1 MTPMIDVTFLLL
13 IFFMTVNQ
21 VSRSQ
26 REQLDLPKLSGSQDQ
41 SQQSIVVNVTAAGEI
56 KVASQE
62 RTLPELI
69 GIVGAELA
77 KVGNDTSRLTVLL
90 RADRRGDCRTVNE
103 IVAALVR
110 LDITRV
116 RLAVESSP

>member
-13 IFFMTVNQ
+13 IFFMTVSQ

-26 REQLDLPKLSGSQDQ
+26 REALDLPKLSGSQDQ
-41 SQQSIVVNVTAAGEI
+41 SRQSLVINVDEAGRI
-56 KVASQE
+56 KVAARE
-62 RTLPELI
+62 RTLPEVI
-69 GIVGAELA
+69 GIVGTELA
-77 KVGNDTSRLTVLL
+77 SAGNDPSRLTVLL
-90 RADRRGDCRTVNE
+90 RADRRGNCRVVNE